1 MSTRESNNYIIEQ
14 WFSSPVYSGNAKQW
28 SDKLLK
34 PALKHLNK
42 NKINKDRFYLGKTTY
57 DTETNLALKKDF
69 KGFVKYL
76 KSIANIFVTELGF
89 DYTKLSKKFDPYIFA
104 TELNQGSFQERHIH
118 SYKLSG
124 ILYLKVPNNS
134 APVVFNDPIHIREY
148 DPWPVKDKKNLNTC
162 LTIKYSPVVGN
173 LLMWPS
179 WLYHEVPVH
188 PVNEN
193 RIGLVFNL

>member
-1 MSTRESNNYIIEQ
+1 M
-14 WFSSPVYSGNAKQW
+14 
-28 SDKLLK
+28 
-34 PALKHLNK
+34 
-42 NKINKDRFYLGKTTY
+42 
-57 DTETNLALKKDF
+57 
-69 KGFVKYL
+69 
-76 KSIANIFVTELGF
+76 
-89 DYTKLSKKFDPYIFA
+89 
-104 TELNQGSFQERHIH
+104 
-118 SYKLSG
+118 
-124 ILYLKVPNNS
+124 
-134 APVVFNDPIHIREY
+134 VFNDPIHIREY